1 MYQIFLINSSMN
13 KVDIKN
19 IVLSKNN
26 TILDKFS
33 LYKSKNSKLMYH
45 ITSQEN
51 AINILNNGFDISLSK
66 RGAFGIG
73 INLTTNI
80 NHLKHY
86 YNNKNNYIVVCIVKF
101 NKKQKNSSGPDIIRE
116 NGEEY
121 TKPKYVKPSK
131 GYDILYVPGPEIYVA
146 PKTEQVYPILI
157 GKIKF

>member
-1 MYQIFLINSSMN
+1 MYNNMN
-13 KVDIKN
+13 KIDIKN

-26 TILDKFS
+26 TMFDKFN
-33 LYKSKNSKLMYH
+33 LYKSKKSKLMYH
-45 ITSQEN
+45 ITSEEN
-51 AINILNNGFDISLSK
+51 AIKILNNGFDVSLSK
-66 RGAFGIG
+66 RGAFGKG
-73 INLTTNI
+73 INLTTEI

-86 YNNKNNYIVVCIVKF
+86 YNKKLNYIVVCIVKF
-101 NKKQKNSSGPDIIRE
+101 NKKQNNSSGPEIIKD